1 MLKYTDSENS
11 ASLLADHYSEIIGN
25 REFIDFMQAKS
36 EIANSQKA
44 ELIIQCFWQMVD
56 LGIDDHHKGN
66 IVSGVSDIEFWMHK
80 LFNKVSGYMLKNGYE
95 SEWKKLSDNIIKN
108 HDICVHADC
117 HGKFL
122 IISMAVRQ

>member
-95 SEWKKLSDNIIKN
+95 SEWKKLSDQHHQK
-108 HDICVHADC
+108 
-117 HGKFL
+117 
-122 IISMAVRQ
+122 S